1 MWNIMGILRDHG
13 VIHGI
18 HGNFMVSCSILW
30 WLIFKQINMFKR
42 EKGKMKN
49 PRTQTELLTVSV
61 PLFDSAAI
69 NWLSSPHSSITLSL
83 FLFLII
89 VRLNYLDI
97 QMLYFI
103 SFCIH
108 DTIMGY
114 HRFFPHC
121 HCCTAV
127 RISAVAPLLLG
138 FKVFHMTLRKT
149 RGFHAFILWLY

>member
-1 MWNIMGILRDHG
+1 
-13 VIHGI
+13 
-18 HGNFMVSCSILW
+18 MVSCSILW

-127 RISAVAPLLLG
+127 RISALVPLLLG
-138 FKVFHMTLRKT
+138 QSFSYDLVQDPRLPCFHTL
-149 RGFHAFILWLY
+149 GVLGSSSWPAFL